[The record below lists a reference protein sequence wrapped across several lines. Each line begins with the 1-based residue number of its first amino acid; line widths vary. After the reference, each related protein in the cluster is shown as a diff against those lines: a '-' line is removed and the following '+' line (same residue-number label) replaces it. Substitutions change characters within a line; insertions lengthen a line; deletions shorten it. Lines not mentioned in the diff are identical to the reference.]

1 MIRPDGTDHHGEVD
15 GWADHDGKPLSIA
28 WTASVKAQEYAGSKA
43 IAWTKLIVDH
53 KAFPEKAAAPLWS
66 PVILLPDQMRRCAA
80 SVSHVTAL
88 VYDIDHG
95 ATWHDVQT
103 VLEIFG
109 IRYWMYTTWSHS
121 EEQHK
126 FRVVLGI
133 DEAIPAA
140 DYREVWQAVRDMM
153 QWPVDESC
161 KDVCRLMYVPSA
173 PEGSTPWQAFAED
186 GTALDW
192 RSAVEWWR
200 SVQTPAA
207 RTAVAIQ
214 DARAMSAR
222 ISMDSKQLMDE
233 ATQDT
238 FVWMLNQ
245 IDPDVA
251 YHYWTRIGMIAKDL
265 GMENEWIR
273 WCSNGAKYSAGEP
286 QRKLASF
293 RR

>member
-1 MIRPDGTDHHGEVD
+1 MT
-15 GWADHDGKPLSIA
+15 
-28 WTASVKAQEYAGSKA
+28 
-43 IAWTKLIVDH
+43 
-53 KAFPEKAAAPLWS
+53 
-66 PVILLPDQMRRCAA
+66 AA
-80 SVSHVTAL
+80 SLTLNTDAVAPRDRAPQWREPALHTEAKYIHMGTTANA
-88 VYDIDHG
+88 DRRDHTAPRRAIR
-95 ATWHDVQT
+95 ATVDLT
-103 VLEIFG
+103 P
-109 IRYWMYTTWSHS
+109 
-121 EEQHK
+121 
-126 FRVVLGI
+126 
-133 DEAIPAA
+133 DN
-140 DYREVWQAVRDMM
+140 DREVWQAVRDMM

-161 KDVCRLMYVPSA
+161 KAVCRLRYGPSA